1 MFNQDLYKTECN
13 FRFKVVFPKN
23 RKAWVAKP
31 IMEKKSFGFV
41 EELVNELQECHVSQ
55 ISLPQITVPAS
66 IPTNIASIEKPPKE
80 DVIKAHMSRMT
91 KKSKT

>member
-1 MFNQDLYKTECN
+1 MLSRLLQDLCN

-41 EELVNELQECHVSQ
+41 KELVDEIQECYTSK
-55 ISLPQITVPAS
+55 ISLPQIPVPAS
-66 IPTNIASIEKPPKE
+66 IPKNIASIDQPPKE

-91 KKSKT
+91 KKNKT